1 MGLKRFYR
9 VLLPA
14 FAVLVLGSVPAFG
27 SGPVSVSETETA
39 EAVFTRDNQDREL
52 LDMVYFRS
60 ENGVSELSDDP
71 FESEALG
78 FLGNVK

>member
-1 MGLKRFYR
+1 M
-9 VLLPA
+9 
-14 FAVLVLGSVPAFG
+14 VLGSVTAFG
-27 SGPVSVSETETA
+27 SDLVSVSETETA

-52 LDMVYFRS
+52 LDVVYFRS

-71 FESEALG
+71 FESEDLG